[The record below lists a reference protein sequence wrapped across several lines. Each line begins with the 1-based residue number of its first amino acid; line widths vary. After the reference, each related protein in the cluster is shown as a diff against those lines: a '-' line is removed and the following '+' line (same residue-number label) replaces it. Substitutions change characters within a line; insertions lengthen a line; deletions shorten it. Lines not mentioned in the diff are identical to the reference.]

1 MACMGKYTNFPAVYP
16 TFLFFYGDRKLKTLN
31 GKLRFP
37 TFVMPLKVQVENSPE
52 SSS

>member
-1 MACMGKYTNFPAVYP
+1 MTCMGKYTNFPAVYP
-16 TFLFFYGDRKLKTLN
+16 TFLFFYDDRKLKTLN

-37 TFVMPLKVQVENSPE
+37 AFVMLVKVQAENGQE